1 VHFVV
6 NGRPVRD
13 KLLLGAVRG
22 AYADVMPSDR
32 HPVLA
37 LRLDLDPRQVDVNV
51 HRRKPRCAFAIR
63 PWCAASWSRR

>member
-1 VHFVV
+1 M
-6 NGRPVRD
+6 GGPVRD

-37 LRLDLDPRQVDVNV
+37 LTIDLEP
-51 HRRKPRCAFAIR
+51 R
-63 PWCAASWSRR
+63 PWT